1 MHPHWAREIPGGMP
15 GRPRSSIQ
23 QRAVSWNSPV
33 FWGKPAIRFGNPPDK
48 QDAPEETTVKRIL
61 GSAEDRS
68 SLIPV
73 KTILFRLTAGIA
85 GVYHLLLG
93 AAFLVLPA
101 EKLSGTAKG
110 FLGVGIEFDA
120 KLAMVGKFASAYIL
134 AFGVMLMLLCWKP
147 VKLRALV
154 IPVLLLFGVRLVNKL
169 VFLTSIEGTFGVD
182 RGRSLFAIASL
193 ALIFAVMAWAR
204 PASDPSQGS

>member
-1 MHPHWAREIPGGMP
+1 M
-15 GRPRSSIQ
+15 
-23 QRAVSWNSPV
+23 
-33 FWGKPAIRFGNPPDK
+33 
-48 QDAPEETTVKRIL
+48 
-61 GSAEDRS
+61 
-68 SLIPV
+68 